1 MPAANTRC
9 RDLRNGA
16 GRSRTKIM
24 ARFAVLLVGVV
35 ALTCLWMVFRD
46 EDEAPTQADRIIAY
60 CQDKVNRSSPL
71 CRVDPD
77 DDDAVKDA
85 VEDLL
90 RQNRATPSP
99 RVIERNNTIRENSGD
114 DEDDDNDDGKEP
126 APDAVVVVPRQTDP
140 PRATQSP
147 PSPTPR
153 PVNPVPELPDVEEL
167 PDLGLPLL
175 P

>member
-1 MPAANTRC
+1 
-9 RDLRNGA
+9 
-16 GRSRTKIM
+16 M

-46 EDEAPTQADRIIAY
+46 EDEEPTQADRIIAY

-71 CRVDPD
+71 CGVDPD

-90 RQNRATPSP
+90 RQNRATPS
-99 RVIERNNTIRENSGD
+99 VVERNNTIRENVRDD
-114 DEDDDNDDGKEP
+114 DEDDEDDEDEEP
-126 APDAVVVVPRQTDP
+126 AAPDVVVNVPRQTNPPP
-140 PRATQSP
+140 PRVTQSP
-147 PSPTPR
+147 PSPR
-153 PVNPVPELPDVEEL
+153 PVIPEPLTELPDVEEL